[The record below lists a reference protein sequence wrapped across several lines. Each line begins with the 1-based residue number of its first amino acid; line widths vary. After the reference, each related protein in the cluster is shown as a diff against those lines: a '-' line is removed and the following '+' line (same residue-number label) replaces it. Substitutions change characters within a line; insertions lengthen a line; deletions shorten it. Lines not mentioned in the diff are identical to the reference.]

1 MLKRIGRFIV
11 ATTKSVFQQD
21 FLGLSAEMAFY
32 SIFSFFPFLIFI
44 VSLFSIFGSE
54 QLIANIISH
63 FAPIIPSYIYEYIA
77 TRLMEILSTYDSGF
91 MTLTFF
97 VAMLIASNAMFAM
110 IKGLNRAYHIE
121 ETRPLWYTRLLSVG
135 FLFLTAIVIFIGT
148 NLVIFGQII
157 ISYISSLNIIP
168 QYTINIISF
177 LRWPLMFLALYA
189 VFFVNYYFM
198 PDLKGYK
205 RAKFFA
211 ALPGTFFFCFA
222 WLTSSWLFSV
232 YLNHINM
239 YNKFFGA
246 MGAMAIFL
254 MWMYYTSL
262 ILLLGGEINS
272 RFYEKLKDE
281 KKPWKVII

>member
-1 MLKRIGRFIV
+1 MLKRIVRFFI
-11 ATTKSVFQQD
+11 TTVKSVFQQD

-32 SIFSFFPFLIFI
+32 SMFSFFPFLIFI
-44 VSLFSIFGSE
+44 VSMFSVFGSE
-54 QLIANIISH
+54 QLIGSIISH
-63 FAPIIPSYIYEYIA
+63 FSPIIPSYVYEYIA
-77 TRLMEILSTYDSGF
+77 SRVMEIINSYDTGY
-91 MTLTFF
+91 MTITFF

-121 ETRPLWYTRLLSVG
+121 ETRPLWYTRLLSLAL
-135 FLFLTAIVIFIGT
+135 LFLTAYVIFFGT

-157 ISYISSLNIIP
+157 INYVSSLKIIP
-168 QYTINIISF
+168 DFTISLISVC
-177 LRWPLMFLALYA
+177 RWPLMFLALYA

-211 ALPGTFFFCFA
+211 AIPGTFFFCFA
-222 WLTSSWLFSV
+222 WLISSWLFGV

-239 YNKFFGA
+239 YNRFFGA
-246 MGAMAIFL
+246 MGVLAIFL
-254 MWMYYTSL
+254 MWMYYTSF

-272 RFYEKLKDE
+272 RFYEKLKNE
-281 KKPWKVII
+281 KKPWDVII

>member
-1 MLKRIGRFIV
+1 MFKRIGRFLV
-11 ATTKSVFQQD
+11 TTTKSVFQQD

-44 VSLFSIFGSE
+44 VSLFRIFGSE
-54 QLIANIISH
+54 QLIISIITH
-63 FAPIIPSYIYEYIA
+63 FAPIIPSYVYEYIA
-77 TRLMEILSTYDSGF
+77 SRVMEILNSYNSSY
-91 MTLTFF
+91 MTITFF
-97 VAMLIASNAMFAM
+97 IAMLIASNAMFAM

-121 ETRPLWYTRLLSVG
+121 ETRPLWFTRLLSVG
-135 FLFLTAIVIFIGT
+135 LLFLMAGVIFVGT
-148 NLVIFGQII
+148 NLVIFGQLI
-157 ISYISSLNIIP
+157 ISYVSAINIIP
-168 QYTINIISF
+168 QLTIDMISV

-198 PDLKGYK
+198 PDLQGYK

-211 ALPGTFFFCFA
+211 AIPGTFFFCFA
-222 WLTSSWLFSV
+222 WLISSWLFSL
-232 YLNHINM
+232 YLGHINM

-246 MGAMAIFL
+246 MGVLAIFL